1 MPQTLPLPRS
11 FLLLAVICFSLVIT
25 GREVSPAQESAPV
38 EPPAAREGPW
48 GGEASGWELVD
59 RLVAVVDDDPI
70 FLSDLRRA
78 RLLNDMGDR
87 AVQVGETDPAHRPR
101 HAESDRELL
110 DRLIDRRLRLHEVER
125 YGDSAISSA
134 RVEESLKAVETN
146 LGGADQLDRMLAAS
160 ELDRDG
166 LRELLRRQLRVLVHV
181 QERIGA
187 RIFVDQDE
195 VRAYY
200 DTTLKDEMDRQGS
213 PLPPFDEVEEGI
225 RNLLHERALNRE
237 IEIWTDELRREAK
250 VVDLLSR

>member
-1 MPQTLPLPRS
+1 MPLPP
-11 FLLLAVICFSLVIT
+11 LLPMLRNPMPRRTFWLVALFAGFVAMGQEVNPTPDPSPVDSSAV
-25 GREVSPAQESAPV
+25 EE
-38 EPPAAREGPW
+38 
-48 GGEASGWELVD
+48 GWELVD

-78 RLLNDMGDR
+78 RLLTGMGDR
-87 AVQVGETDPAHRPR
+87 AVQVGEAGPAQQSQA
-101 HAESDRELL
+101 AESDRELL

-125 YGDSAISSA
+125 FGDSAISSA
-134 RVEESLKAVETN
+134 RVEESLKAVEAN
-146 LGGADQLDRMLAAS
+146 LGGADQLDQRLAAS
-160 ELDRDG
+160 ELDRDS

-181 QERIGA
+181 EERIGA

-213 PLPPFDEVEEGI
+213 PLPPFEEVEEGI
-225 RNLLHERALNRE
+225 RALLHERALNRE

-250 VVDLLSR
+250 VVDLLD